1 MDYLLLVAP
10 TLKNRFAIISLVL
23 GVVIAAVILY
33 LARRP
38 QEQQASGRNKAFEAT
53 SEGQKQPLPA
63 YRLATLRDQ
72 KELSPDEL
80 RRGRVLLVFLT
91 TGCGPCIKE
100 LDVVSRLYHD
110 SPPDLRVYGV
120 GIERPAQL
128 ETFVKEFDLKFPILV
143 DMSAQLAKSLDIH
156 YFPST
161 YLIEDGVIVHIWRG
175 ATQDEAELRRRLNI
189 KGAS

>member
-1 MDYLLLVAP
+1 MS
-10 TLKNRFAIISLVL
+10 KNRFAIFSFAVGVLVAL
-23 GVVIAAVILY
+23 ALIILY
-33 LARRP
+33 LAMRP
-38 QEQQASGRNKAFEAT
+38 REQQASASNKAFEAT

-63 YRLATLRDQ
+63 YRLATLKDQ

-100 LDVVSRLYHD
+100 LDTVTHLYRD
-110 SPPDLRVYGV
+110 APPDLRIYGV
-120 GIERPAQL
+120 GIERPAQI
-128 ETFVKEFDLKFPILV
+128 ETFVKEFDLKFPILI

-161 YLIEDGVIVHIWRG
+161 YLIEDGVIIYIWRG

-189 KGAS
+189 KGAD